1 MAKLNK
7 VCVNLVQDFTNTEK
21 QQARDNIGAGTGNG
35 NSTIRFSNVIGKP
48 DISDANMEITKERH
62 NLPATGEHYDMKVT
76 NAQGNTQTFALAP
89 TNLSAG
95 IMVMSNSY
103 ISTISTDS
111 LKDFEF
117 VTYGTSTFMK
127 IKNLVDAGKTKIILL
142 RDGIIG
148 GVYRYSTTS
157 NHVFK
162 DFYSDPVRGMEY
174 FCDDQDVWTYHTTYA
189 SDIRSIPQYCYYR
202 ETLGWNGKQAT
213 VADNPEWNLWANT
226 ATWYNKNDTAQA
238 AGTTMHDLLRSYAN
252 TRVAK
257 YGISETI
264 QLECDAVVNT
274 AVHINARLSLKYY
287 YRQNNT
293 YSFFDVPWYEGQIYG
308 FTGFRDISTA
318 TAIRSLSQPL
328 QLNAVVDMSQS
339 FWKNYVNNQNI
350 TDFGFVFALKLLTSN
365 VPSSVSTVWLCTAGK
380 RESLSLMY

>member
-7 VCVNLVQDFTNTEK
+7 VCVNLAQDFTNTEK

-35 NSTIRFSNVIGKP
+35 NSTIIFSNVIGRP

-62 NLPATGEHYDMKVT
+62 NLPGTGEHYDMKVT
-76 NAQGNTQTFALAP
+76 NAQGSTQTFALAP
-89 TNLSAG
+89 TSLSAG
-95 IMVMSNSY
+95 LLTMVNSHIETVPESNF
-103 ISTISTDS
+103 
-111 LKDFEF
+111 KDFYF
-117 VTYGTSTFMK
+117 VNYGSSTFME

-148 GVYRYSTTS
+148 GVYRYSSTS

-174 FCDDQDVWTYHTTYA
+174 FCDDHDVWTYQTNYA

-202 ETLGWNGKQAT
+202 ETLGWNGNQAT
-213 VADNPEWNLWANT
+213 VANNPEWNLWAST
-226 ATWYNKNDTAQA
+226 ATWYDKTDTAMA
-238 AGTTMHDLLRSYAN
+238 AGSTMQDLLKTYAN

-264 QLECDAVVNT
+264 QLECDAVVNYE
-274 AVHINARLSLKYY
+274 VHINARLSLKYY

-308 FTGFRDISTA
+308 FTGFRDISTSV
-318 TAIRSLSQPL
+318 TRSLSQPL
-328 QLNAVVDMSQS
+328 QLNAVVDMPQS

-350 TDFGFVFALKLLTSN
+350 TDFGFVFVLKLLTSN
-365 VPSSVSTVWLCTAGK
+365 VPSSVSTVWLCTDGK
-380 RESLSLMY
+380 RESLSLMF